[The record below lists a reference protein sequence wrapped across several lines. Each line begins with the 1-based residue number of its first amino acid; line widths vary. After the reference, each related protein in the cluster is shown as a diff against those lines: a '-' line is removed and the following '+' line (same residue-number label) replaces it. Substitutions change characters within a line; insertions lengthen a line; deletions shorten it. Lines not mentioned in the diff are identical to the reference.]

1 MLKKRGLLR
10 GGERALYLV
19 QQLAACSLNLHLKRG
34 MRTLLVALA
43 YAALLTANNNSAANA
58 FIVSSSFRTSDSSF
72 ARKAVSDDMT
82 TAINRVMRSTPA
94 PHIPQQSVI
103 DHTSL
108 LVSLWDKIA
117 FPNENDEDTDFRISD
132 YGLSRKDVG
141 GFITHFQTCKD
152 CAADHAFLMAT
163 QDENGADVLRLS
175 NVYFPMLSEEDSDED
190 W

>member
-1 MLKKRGLLR
+1 M
-10 GGERALYLV
+10 
-19 QQLAACSLNLHLKRG
+19 SG
-34 MRTLLVALA
+34 MRTLLVASA
-43 YAALLTANNNSAANA
+43 CAALLTSDNKLAANA
-58 FIVSSSFRTSDSSF
+58 FIVPFNYRTSDSTV

-82 TAINRVMRSTPA
+82 TAINKVMRSTPI

-163 QDENGADVLRLS
+163 QDDSGADVLRLS
-175 NVYFPMLSEEDSDED
+175 NVYFPMLSEDDSDDD